1 MPRLRWFAL
10 LACLTGVY
18 FLAGRVG
25 LEFFGLLNP
34 SASAVWPP
42 TGVAIAALLVF
53 GYRAT
58 PAVFAGAFLVN
69 LTTAGTVVTS
79 IGIAAGNTLEG
90 LAAAYLVARFAN
102 GRNVFDHALDIF
114 KFAGL
119 AALASTTVSATIGVS
134 ILTLAGLAPAGQL
147 GAIWL
152 TWWLG
157 DVAGAILVTPL
168 LVLWYREPGLRG
180 TANRALEASLLL
192 ATVAALTSAVFFQP
206 LLARYPLAFLCLP
219 PLVWAAFRFRQR
231 AVATTVAVMSVIAT
245 WATATGNGPFVM
257 ASPNESLLVLQ
268 AFTAMIAM
276 TTLVMSALVQE
287 RVALSRREHAALK
300 EAENALRANDAFL
313 AMLSHELRNPLSA
326 IAAAS
331 AVFDHPGV
339 SPDAA
344 TRASRIIKRQTAHFT
359 RLIDDLLDVARVTVG
374 KMTLQRKRVNLAD
387 AVSAAIQSSA
397 ATGHRDLPRVQL
409 ELRAAWVD
417 ADPDRLNQIITN
429 LLHNA
434 IKYTAP
440 DGTIR
445 IETDADDAHAELR
458 VTDSGSGIAA
468 ELLPRVFDLFAQGE
482 QGPDRAQG
490 GLGVGLALVQRLA
503 ELHSGSVSA
512 HSDGPGTGS
521 TFVVRLPRTAAP
533 AAADASSDSG
543 PAAPSRERAYRIL
556 IVEDNADARESLR
569 MILESAG
576 HQVLEAADG
585 ETGIEYAL
593 EREPNVVVIDI
604 GLPRIDGCEVAR
616 RIRSI
621 NAGIRL
627 IALTGYGRDEDRKR
641 SRQAGFDAHLVKPV
655 IVQGLL
661 ETIDNLLSTARPRS
675 RARS

>member
-1 MPRLRWFAL
+1 MPRLRWFGL
-10 LACLTGVY
+10 LAGLTGVY

-25 LEFFGLLNP
+25 LEFFGVLNP

-58 PAVFAGAFLVN
+58 PAVFVGAFLVN
-69 LTTAGTVVTS
+69 LTTAGTFVTS
-79 IGIAAGNTLEG
+79 LGIATGNTLEG
-90 LAAAYLVARFAN
+90 VLAAYLVTRFAN

-119 AALASTTVSATIGVS
+119 AGLASTALSATIGVS
-134 ILTLAGLAPAGQL
+134 ILTAAGFAPPAQF

-157 DVAGAILVTPL
+157 DVAGAILITPL
-168 LVLWYREPGLRG
+168 FVLWHREPSLRG
-180 TANRALEASLLL
+180 PANRALEASLLL
-192 ATVAALTSAVFFQP
+192 ATVAAVTFAVFFHP
-206 LLARYPLAFLCLP
+206 LLARYPLAFMCMP

-257 ASPNESLLVLQ
+257 ATANESLLVLQ
-268 AFTAMIAM
+268 AFTALIAM

-287 RVALSRREHAALK
+287 RVALSLREHAALA
-300 EAENALRANDAFL
+300 EAEGALRASDVFL

-331 AVFDHPGV
+331 AVFDHPGI

-387 AVSAAIQSSA
+387 AVSAAIQSSSA
-397 ATGHRDLPRVQL
+397 SGHRDLPRIEL
-409 ELRAAWVD
+409 ELGTAWVD

-434 IKYTAP
+434 IKYTTL

-445 IETDADDAHAELR
+445 IESDADDAHAVLR
-458 VTDSGSGIAA
+458 ITDSGSGIAA
-468 ELLPRVFDLFAQGE
+468 ELLPRIFDLFAQGD

-490 GLGVGLALVQRLA
+490 GLGVGLALVQRLV
-503 ELHSGSVSA
+503 ELHSGTVTA

-521 TFVVRLPRTAAP
+521 TFVVRLPRSVAP
-533 AAADASSDSG
+533 EATD
-543 PAAPSRERAYRIL
+543 APSRAAAASKARAYRIL

-569 MILESAG
+569 IILESAG
-576 HQVLEAADG
+576 HEILEAADG

-593 EREPNVVVIDI
+593 EREPHVVVIDI

-616 RIRSI
+616 RIRTI

-655 IVQGLL
+655 VVQGLL
-661 ETIDNLLSTARPRS
+661 ETIDGLLSTARPRS
-675 RARS
+675 QARS

>member
-1 MPRLRWFAL
+1 M
-10 LACLTGVY
+10 
-18 FLAGRVG
+18 
-25 LEFFGLLNP
+25 
-34 SASAVWPP
+34 
-42 TGVAIAALLVF
+42 
-53 GYRAT
+53 
-58 PAVFAGAFLVN
+58 
-69 LTTAGTVVTS
+69 
-79 IGIAAGNTLEG
+79 
-90 LAAAYLVARFAN
+90 
-102 GRNVFDHALDIF
+102 
-114 KFAGL
+114 
-119 AALASTTVSATIGVS
+119 
-134 ILTLAGLAPAGQL
+134 
-147 GAIWL
+147 
-152 TWWLG
+152 
-157 DVAGAILVTPL
+157 
-168 LVLWYREPGLRG
+168 
-180 TANRALEASLLL
+180 
-192 ATVAALTSAVFFQP
+192 FFQP

-257 ASPNESLLVLQ
+257 ATPNESLLVLQ

-287 RVALSRREHAALK
+287 RVALSLREHAALA
-300 EAENALRANDAFL
+300 EAESALRASDVFL

-331 AVFDHPGV
+331 AVFDQPGI

-387 AVSAAIQSSA
+387 AVSAAIQSSS
-397 ATGHRDLPRVQL
+397 ATGHRDLPRIQL
-409 ELRAAWVD
+409 ELRTAWVD

-445 IETDADDAHAELR
+445 IESDADDAHAVLR
-458 VTDSGSGIAA
+458 ITDSGSGIAA
-468 ELLPRVFDLFAQGE
+468 ELLPRIFDLFAQGE

-490 GLGVGLALVQRLA
+490 GLGVGLALVQRLV
-503 ELHSGSVSA
+503 ELHSGTVTA

-521 TFVVRLPRTAAP
+521 TFVVRLPRSVAP
-533 AAADASSDSG
+533 AATDTPSGAAAASK
-543 PAAPSRERAYRIL
+543 ARAYRIL

-569 MILESAG
+569 IILESAG
-576 HQVLEAADG
+576 HEILEAADG

-593 EREPNVVVIDI
+593 EREPHVVVIDI

-616 RIRSI
+616 RIRTI

-655 IVQGLL
+655 VVQGLL
-661 ETIDNLLSTARPRS
+661 ETIDGLLSTARPRS